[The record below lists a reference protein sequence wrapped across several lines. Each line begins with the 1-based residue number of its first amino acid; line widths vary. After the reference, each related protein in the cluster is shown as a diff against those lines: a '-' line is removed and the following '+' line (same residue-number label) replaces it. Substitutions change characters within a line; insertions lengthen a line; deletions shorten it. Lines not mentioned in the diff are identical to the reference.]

1 MDTKKNTEY
10 MQALAKEILHHDYRY
25 YILNSPVIS
34 DSEYDRLMR
43 ELKELEAQFPELK
56 SPDSPTQRVGGTI
69 SEKFKR
75 VSHPQPVLS
84 LGNAFSAEDLN
95 AWYERILKL
104 SAAVRAAAFVM
115 EPKIDGLTVILHY
128 TDGVFRLGATRG
140 DGSEGEDITPNLRT
154 VRSLPL
160 RIPADPQYAG
170 AVPRRL
176 VVRGEA
182 FFPVAEFEKL
192 NARLARQGEKTYVNP
207 RNAASGALRQ
217 LDSRLTADRPIDLLC
232 YSIMVWEGERAPQT
246 QWETLASLKGLGFPV
261 PAMAERAENIDG
273 VIRFCA
279 VFEGKRDAFPFE
291 TDGMVV
297 KLDNLRLA
305 AELGYAGRDP
315 RGAIAYKF
323 ASREVSTTLT
333 GIGVNV
339 GRTGVLTPY
348 AILEPVS
355 IGGVTVSRATLHNFD
370 FIQERDI
377 RLGDR
382 VMLKRAGDVIPYVIG
397 PVVDVRTGNEKQYAP
412 PAKCPSCHEPVR
424 RAEGEVAYYC
434 INSGCPDQLV
444 RNLEHFASRSA
455 LDIEGLGIRIVEQLA
470 QSGLVK
476 ELAGVY
482 DLTMKDL
489 LGLEGFK
496 EKKAQNLL
504 DAIAASKNQS
514 LPRLLTGIG
523 IPGVGEVMAADLATE
538 FGTLDALQDASR
550 ERLQQ
555 IEGVGPNIAEA
566 IVDWFSRKPN
576 RRLLE
581 RLRKHGVWPVF
592 SRKAAQPG
600 ANTLAGKTFV
610 ITGTLRKYS
619 REQAKAMIENLG
631 GKVTES
637 VSKKT
642 DYLVAGADPGS
653 KLKKAGSLAV
663 PILDEAAFEKLITS
677 GEKPV

>member
-1 MDTKKNTEY
+1 MDTKKNTER

-104 SAAVRAAAFVM
+104 SAAVRTAAFVM

-261 PAMAERAENIDG
+261 PAMAERAENIDE

-397 PVVDVRTGNEKQYAP
+397 PVVDVRTGKEKPYTP
-412 PAKCPSCHEPVR
+412 PAKCPSCQEPVR
-424 RAEGEVAYYC
+424 RTEGEVAYYC

-455 LDIEGLGIRIVEQLA
+455 LDIEGLGIKIVEQLA

-482 DLTMKDL
+482 GLTMKDL
-489 LGLEGFK
+489 LGLDGFK
-496 EKKAQNLL
+496 EKKAHNLL
-504 DAIAASKNQS
+504 DAIAASKRQS

-523 IPGVGEVMAADLATE
+523 IPGVGEVMAADLAAE
-538 FGTLDALQDASR
+538 FGNLDALQDASR
-550 ERLQQ
+550 DRLQQ

-581 RLRKHGVWPVF
+581 RLRQHGIWPEF
-592 SRKAAQPG
+592 SGKTSQPG

-610 ITGTLRKYS
+610 ITGTLQKYS
-619 REQAKAMIENLG
+619 REQAKALIENLG

-642 DYLVAGADPGS
+642 DFLVAGADPGS
-653 KLKKAGSLAV
+653 KIKKAGSLAV

>member
-1 MDTKKNTEY
+1 
-10 MQALAKEILHHDYRY
+10 MQALAREILHHDYRY
-25 YILNSPVIS
+25 YNLNSPLIS
-34 DSEYDRLMR
+34 DSEYDRLLR
-43 ELKELEAQFPELK
+43 ELKELEAQYPELK
-56 SPDSPTQRVGGTI
+56 SPDSPTQRVGGAV
-69 SEKFKR
+69 SEKFNR

-84 LGNAFSAEDLN
+84 LGNAFSTEDLR

-104 SAAVRAAAFVM
+104 SAEVRTASYVM

-128 TDGVFRLGATRG
+128 ADGVFRQGATRG
-140 DGSEGEDITPNLRT
+140 DGREGEEITPNLRT

-160 RIPADPQYAG
+160 RIPADPHYAG

-192 NARLARQGEKTYVNP
+192 NARLSRQGEKTYVNP

-232 YSIMVWEGERAPQT
+232 YSIMVWEGERPPQT
-246 QWETLASLKGLGFPV
+246 QWDTLATLKVFGFPV
-261 PAMAERAENIDG
+261 PAMAERAETIDE
-273 VIRFCA
+273 VIRFCT
-279 VFEGKRDAFPFE
+279 VFEGKRDTFPFE

-323 ASREVSTTLT
+323 ASREVSTTLI

-377 RLGDR
+377 RMGDR
-382 VMLKRAGDVIPYVIG
+382 VMLKRAGDVIPYIIG
-397 PVVDVRTGNEKQYAP
+397 PVADARTGKEKRYTP
-412 PAKCPSCHEPVR
+412 PAQCPSCGEPVR

-455 LDIEGLGIRIVEQLA
+455 LDIEGLGIKIVEQLA

-496 EKKAQNLL
+496 EKKARNLL
-504 DAIAASKNQS
+504 DAIAASKRQS

-523 IPGVGEVMAADLATE
+523 IPGVGEVMAADLAAE
-538 FGTLDALQDASR
+538 FGTLDVLQDASR

-581 RLRKHGVWPVF
+581 RLRKHGIWPEF

-600 ANTLAGKTFV
+600 ANPLAGKSFV

-619 REQAKAMIENLG
+619 REQAKNLIHTLG

-637 VSKKT
+637 ISKKT
-642 DYLVAGADPGS
+642 DYLVAGSEPGS
-653 KLKKAGSLAV
+653 KLQKAGSLAV
-663 PILDEAAFEKLITS
+663 SILDEAAFEKIISS